1 MTSAQRS
8 PKATQEHVR
17 APSCSPSCKEGEVS
31 DETPTDTAV
40 SASQEPGRGNPFVEP
55 EISCFWTTLVR
66 DITEKQAWRVKTFD
80 DSSERLLDAYSED
93 VRHYPLPEERIRMK
107 HRRDTALKL
116 RADPERWS
124 RLVLAGLR
132 ELAAD
137 AAGPA
142 TAAIARTGLLH
153 AFQDFATH
161 IRYFQITR
169 GLMEAAGVAV
179 PLTANASS
187 SVHDVDKLDPVML
200 AGYCERWEDIRD
212 TALWHACLEY
222 HYAINTHHQQNELWH
237 MEEGETKEEQCCRA
251 LPELLCDKASRKL
264 QKELNGVVS
273 PTMWFGSLSSQD
285 YFSCR
290 QPVEAF
296 EVFLALLAG
305 MFCSQAIYSW
315 DPGLPSRPSTETY
328 HQWLIPPF
336 QTF

>member
-1 MTSAQRS
+1 MTSAPSS
-8 PKATQEHVR
+8 PKARQGHVR
-17 APSCSPSCKEGEVS
+17 GQERQGQGQETRTRQGQESEQDGESCSLSCKEGEVS

-40 SASQEPGRGNPFVEP
+40 SGSQEPGRGNPFVEP

-66 DITEKQAWRVKTFD
+66 DITEKQAWRVKAFD

-93 VRHYPLPEERIRMK
+93 EERIRMK
-107 HRRDTALKL
+107 HRRDAALKL
-116 RADPERWS
+116 RADPGRWS

-137 AAGPA
+137 AAGPG
-142 TAAIARTGLLH
+142 TAAIVRTGLLH

-169 GLMEAAGVAV
+169 GLMEAAGMAV

-200 AGYCERWEDIRD
+200 AGYCERWEDVRD

-273 PTMWFGSLSSQD
+273 STMWSVETQFYLGIPDKWFDRALEMAASLA
-285 YFSCR
+285 SCR
-290 QPVEAF
+290 K
-296 EVFLALLAG
+296 
-305 MFCSQAIYSW
+305 I
-315 DPGLPSRPSTETY
+315 
-328 HQWLIPPF
+328 HQ
-336 QTF
+336 TNT

>member
-1 MTSAQRS
+1 MTSAPSS
-8 PKATQEHVR
+8 PKARQGHVR
-17 APSCSPSCKEGEVS
+17 GQERQGQGQETRTRQGQESEQDGESCSLSCKEGEVS

-40 SASQEPGRGNPFVEP
+40 SGSQEPGRGNPFVEP
-55 EISCFWTTLVR
+55 EISCFWTTL
-66 DITEKQAWRVKTFD
+66 
-80 DSSERLLDAYSED
+80 
-93 VRHYPLPEERIRMK
+93 EERIRMK
-107 HRRDTALKL
+107 HRRDAALKL
-116 RADPERWS
+116 RADPGRWS

-137 AAGPA
+137 AAGPG
-142 TAAIARTGLLH
+142 TAAIVRTGLLH

-169 GLMEAAGVAV
+169 GLMEAAGMAV

-200 AGYCERWEDIRD
+200 AGYCERWEDVRD

-273 PTMWFGSLSSQD
+273 STMWSVETQFYLGIPDKWFDRALEMAASLA
-285 YFSCR
+285 SCR
-290 QPVEAF
+290 K
-296 EVFLALLAG
+296 
-305 MFCSQAIYSW
+305 I
-315 DPGLPSRPSTETY
+315 
-328 HQWLIPPF
+328 HQ
-336 QTF
+336 TNT